1 MSKIP
6 KIILDAILS
15 DPFYKS
21 CCIPYFQIPCNG
33 RVEFHH
39 NLIYGGRQVQEKDF
53 ILPLCHAHHAQEK
66 NKNIKDRLNWVML
79 KRGSARLIEAY
90 SKSTNWAFEQ
100 ERLKNLYAT
109 T

>member
-6 KIILDAILS
+6 KDVLEAILA
-15 DPFYKS
+15 DKFYKF
-21 CCIPYFQIPCNG
+21 CCIPHFEFPCSG

-53 ILPLCHAHHAQEK
+53 ILPVCTLHHAKEK
-66 NKNIKDRLNWVML
+66 SKSIKDRLNWVML
-79 KRGSARLIEAY
+79 KRGSQRLIEAY

-100 ERLKNLYAT
+100 QRLNKLYG
-109 T
+109 